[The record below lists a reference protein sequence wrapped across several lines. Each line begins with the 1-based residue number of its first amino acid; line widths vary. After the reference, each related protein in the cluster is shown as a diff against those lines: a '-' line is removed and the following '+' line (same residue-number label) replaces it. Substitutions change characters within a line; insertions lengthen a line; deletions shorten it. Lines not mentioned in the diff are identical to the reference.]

1 MNKSKAVKILVID
14 DEAYIRDGVKSFLE
28 DYSYD
33 VLAAENG
40 TNGLELFQQESPD
53 LVLYD
58 PLMPDI
64 GGIEFLELIVAKAPE
79 TPIIIIS
86 DAASISYTVTALKMG
101 AWDYIIKPMQD
112 MTVLLHAIGKA
123 FERVALIKEKE
134 LYKVRLLNK
143 AVDAGRAQLAAM
155 ILHNIGNAITPVAVY
170 AEKLKNRNPLQ
181 TQSYLAKCYDD
192 LLEHKNNLT
201 EYITTDP
208 RGLEVAKYMGTLI
221 KNIETESQLT
231 SSIIDKIISGITY
244 VTQILDIQ
252 RNYAP
257 SEIEAREKIDINVVI
272 NDVIKMNEFSI
283 SQFRI
288 CLEKKLLDNIPHI
301 FIEKNKLIQV
311 IANLIKNSCDAI
323 SENKSRTD
331 HKLEITTYCYQEFIG
346 LKIKD
351 TGIGVSKELQKNIFN
366 FGISSKGSS
375 GFGLYYCKS
384 FVEENNGTLIF
395 ESEGNGFGSTVTMEM
410 PFTTVSSKEKI

>member
-123 FERVALIKEKE
+123 FERVTLIKEKE
-134 LYKVRLLNK
+134 LYKVRLLNR

-170 AEKLKNRNPLQ
+170 AEKLKNRNPMQ

-208 RGLEVAKYMGTLI
+208 RGLEVATYMGTLI
-221 KNIETESQLT
+221 KNIETESQQT

-244 VTQILDIQ
+244 MTQILDIQ

-257 SEIEAREKIDINVVI
+257 SEIEARERIDINVVI
-272 NDVIKMNEFSI
+272 NDVIKMNELSI

-331 HKLEITTYCYQEFIG
+331 HKLLITTYCYQEFIG
-346 LKIKD
+346 LKITD
-351 TGIGVSKELQKNIFN
+351 TGIGVSKELQKDIFN